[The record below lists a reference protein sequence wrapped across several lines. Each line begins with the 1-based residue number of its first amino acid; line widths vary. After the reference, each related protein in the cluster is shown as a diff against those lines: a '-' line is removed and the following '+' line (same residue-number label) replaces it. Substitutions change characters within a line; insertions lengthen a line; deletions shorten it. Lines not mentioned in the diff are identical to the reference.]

1 MAHVALN
8 LSGMLHNPGCPNI
21 TTTRTSPCTHE
32 GNIMNMSA
40 NYYDDNGMFDTQ
52 RAPIEY
58 HDLLLGTC
66 ICPSRT
72 HFRAMVPNTL
82 MGRGIKYLDGF
93 PPGWVDHNLIFAGR
107 DISRENHTLSQL
119 GGGAQGDEFFIR
131 VALDSPGDDN
141 PEVQDAANA
150 AATAAAAADAADAAA
165 AAAAAAAATA
175 AAPAQGG
182 GKRKYRRKKTKTRY
196 RKRSSRKRKKRSS
209 RRTRRTRL
217 SRSRDR
223 RK

>member
-1 MAHVALN
+1 MAQVTLYLA
-8 LSGMLHNPGCPNI
+8 GMLHDPGCENANI
-21 TTTRTSPCTHE
+21 TATTT
-32 GNIMNMSA
+32 
-40 NYYDDNGMFDTQ
+40 
-52 RAPIEY
+52 
-58 HDLLLGTC
+58 TC
-66 ICPSRT
+66 GCPPLT
-72 HFRAMVPNTL
+72 HFRAMVSNTL
-82 MGRGIKYLDGF
+82 MGQMIKGLAGF

-175 AAPAQGG
+175 AAPAAAAPPACSPH
-182 GKRKYRRKKTKTRY
+182 Y
-196 RKRSSRKRKKRSS
+196 
-209 RRTRRTRL
+209 
-217 SRSRDR
+217 
-223 RK
+223 